1 MSTWSSR
8 RNRVGIPARRWSRNM
23 DLNGSRRNQHST
35 SPMPSG
41 AHSDPQA
48 FLAELVDSVQRA
60 IPADL
65 AARVLTVERRRTLG
79 DRIARRPGQIV
90 SLRLMGASDALIL
103 SYEPGI
109 GWTPE
114 AALVHGVVIVS
125 PRTMALGAWLTAF
138 AARIA
143 SLAAHA
149 ARDSAQSAQ
158 ALQALGILPAGAD
171 ILVREANI
179 HGDLRALAARLGGRL
194 PALAVTSVERI
205 GELLSETLPRVSGT
219 GEQEVIVLRTATVYL
234 PDTIRAYLSI
244 PPDWAAAHVFADG
257 MAPAQVLVAQ
267 LNELERAARRM
278 RDAAVEQDASALLI
292 NGRFLA
298 ERFATPRLDPS

>member
-1 MSTWSSR
+1 
-8 RNRVGIPARRWSRNM
+8 M
-23 DLNGSRRNQHST
+23 DLNGSRRHPERAASAAHLRST
-35 SPMPSG
+35 APLPAG
-41 AHSDPQA
+41 THSDPQA
-48 FLAELVDSVQRA
+48 FLAELVDSVHRA

-65 AARVLTVERRRTLG
+65 AARVLFVERRRSLA
-79 DRIARRPGQIV
+79 DRIAGRAGPIV
-90 SLRLMGASDALIL
+90 RLRLMGASEALTL
-103 SYEPGI
+103 SYEPGA
-109 GWTPE
+109 GWTAE
-114 AALVHGVVIVS
+114 AALVHGVVLVS
-125 PRTMALGAWLTAF
+125 PRTMPLGAWLTAF

-158 ALQALGILPAGAD
+158 ALQALGILPVGSD
-171 ILVREANI
+171 ILVRESNI
-179 HGDLRALAARLGGRL
+179 QGDLHALSVRLGGRL
-194 PALAVTSVERI
+194 PAGAVTSVERI
-205 GELLSETLPRVSGT
+205 GELLSETLPRVTGT

-234 PDTIRAYLSI
+234 PDTIRVYLSI

-257 MAPAQVLVAQ
+257 TAPAQVLVAQ

-298 ERFATPRLDPS
+298 ERFTTRRLDPS

>member
-1 MSTWSSR
+1 
-8 RNRVGIPARRWSRNM
+8 M
-23 DLNGSRRNQHST
+23 DLNGSRRRHSERAASAGGPGST
-35 SPMPSG
+35 SPESTG
-41 AHSDPQA
+41 THSNPQA

-65 AARVLTVERRRTLG
+65 AARVLSVERRRSLS
-79 DRIARRPGQIV
+79 DRIAGRAGPIV
-90 SLRLMGASDALIL
+90 RLRLMGANEALTL
-103 SYEPGI
+103 SYEPRA
-109 GWTPE
+109 GWTAE
-114 AALVHGVVIVS
+114 AALVHGVVMVS

-143 SLAAHA
+143 ALSAHA

-158 ALQALGILPAGAD
+158 ALQALGILPAGSD
-171 ILVREANI
+171 ILVRESNI
-179 HGDLRALAARLGGRL
+179 QGDLHALSLRLGSRL
-194 PALAVTSVERI
+194 PAVALTSIERI
-205 GELLSETLPRVSGT
+205 GELLSETLPRVTGT

-234 PDTIRAYLSI
+234 PDTIRVYLSI

-267 LNELERAARRM
+267 LSELERAARRM

-298 ERFATPRLDPS
+298 ERFTTPRLDLT